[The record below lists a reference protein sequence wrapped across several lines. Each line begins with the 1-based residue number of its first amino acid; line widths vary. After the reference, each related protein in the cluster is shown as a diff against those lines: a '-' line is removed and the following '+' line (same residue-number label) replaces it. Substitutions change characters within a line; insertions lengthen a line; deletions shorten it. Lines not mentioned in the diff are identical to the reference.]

1 MSDLR
6 AKLRRPEGDEPADAG
21 ASASGGK
28 ALRRSKAPA
37 ARGGRQA
44 KASAR
49 PGILEG
55 LDVNRRLLLA
65 AGGLAAVAALLAVT
79 YLSDASARIAGAGA
93 KVKVWVVAR
102 DLPARHALAEGDV
115 EEREVPAVYL
125 AGPHVTADKTVL
137 GRVTTTPLWPG
148 EVLLEGRAV
157 PAGAATGVT
166 PRIGRGER
174 GFIYVPDGLQDV
186 PLVRPDDRVDLVA
199 TVPEAEGSG
208 RLVSRPVV
216 HGARVIGV
224 GDRFTA
230 EATESATGPSGAI
243 TLAVPQGR
251 VQLLAVLAEAG
262 RLHFILRAAGD
273 TGAGAQ
279 PDIREL
285 ERLVLG
291 QVSRPTAPRP
301 APPRTVVRVVRA
313 PAPAPR
319 VVRVQAPA
327 PRPPVRR
334 APTVEIYNGASR
346 QGSGN

>member
-6 AKLRRPEGDEPADAG
+6 SKLRRPEGDEPAG
-21 ASASGGK
+21 SPPASGGK
-28 ALRRSKAPA
+28 ALRRNKATGG
-37 ARGGRQA
+37 RGGRGA
-44 KASAR
+44 REAAR
-49 PGILEG
+49 PGVLEG

-79 YLSDASARIAGAGA
+79 YLSDASARIAGAGT

-102 DLPARHALAEGDV
+102 DLPARHALAEGDL

-125 AGPHVTADKTVL
+125 AGPHVTADKAVL
-137 GRVTTTPLWPG
+137 GRVTTTALWPG

-166 PRIGRGER
+166 PRIGKGER
-174 GFIYVPDGLQDV
+174 GFVYVPDGLQDV

-224 GDRFTA
+224 GDRFSS
-230 EATESATGPSGAI
+230 EATESVTGSNGAI

-273 TGAGAQ
+273 TTTGAQ

-291 QVSRPTAPRP
+291 QVARPVAPRQ

-319 VVRVQAPA
+319 VVRVPAAA
-327 PRPPVRR
+327 PRPPARR
-334 APTVEIYNGASR
+334 APQVEIYNGASR